1 MGFFDIFKK
10 KQNQSV
16 SFQHLPDWVKSNKI
30 WGDAEQ
36 LSKEARADIKLIVKD
51 AKKKLDFLEESALR
65 NEDIPVRV
73 KQIMEGHR
81 KNYIRKVNSFLD
93 SLEIPEDPNELMD
106 FSEQF
111 SKKLDVLGEE
121 THKNYFVLKE
131 FLDKEVSDIALSI
144 KKIENN
150 LSKMKKRLE
159 NMGLPQLGELNE
171 ALDKY
176 HRTKLSKKDGLVSV
190 KVSKEAIKKLKQEHS
205 ESSDKISR
213 LKGGSKMKEYTSLLK
228 KQEDIPRQIN
238 KTAQD
243 MLLLF
248 STLEK
253 AMKKY
258 KRGSMNE
265 QLVDDYLHGPL
276 RALINDKDME
286 ILSLL
291 SKLEDAI
298 PTLGLDHKK
307 EQKTRAA
314 LKSINKEFLT
324 KKKEDI
330 IQLNT
335 ELEDTTQKIKK
346 YMILMEIEEEE
357 SLLAHLDQKIVALER
372 ELQNLKTELE
382 LTDPNKIKERIME
395 LTQELGIE
403 VPDEKT

>member
-1 MGFFDIFKK
+1 
-10 KQNQSV
+10 
-16 SFQHLPDWVKSNKI
+16 
-30 WGDAEQ
+30 
-36 LSKEARADIKLIVKD
+36 
-51 AKKKLDFLEESALR
+51 
-65 NEDIPVRV
+65 
-73 KQIMEGHR
+73 
-81 KNYIRKVNSFLD
+81 
-93 SLEIPEDPNELMD
+93 
-106 FSEQF
+106 
-111 SKKLDVLGEE
+111 
-121 THKNYFVLKE
+121 
-131 FLDKEVSDIALSI
+131 
-144 KKIENN
+144 
-150 LSKMKKRLE
+150 
-159 NMGLPQLGELNE
+159 
-171 ALDKY
+171 
-176 HRTKLSKKDGLVSV
+176 
-190 KVSKEAIKKLKQEHS
+190 
-205 ESSDKISR
+205 
-213 LKGGSKMKEYTSLLK
+213 MKEYTSLLK

>member
-1 MGFFDIFKK
+1 MTSSKK

-335 ELEDTTQKIKK
+335 ELEDTTQKIK
-346 YMILMEIEEEE
+346 MG
-357 SLLAHLDQKIVALER
+357 LLQDFL
-372 ELQNLKTELE
+372 
-382 LTDPNKIKERIME
+382 
-395 LTQELGIE
+395 
-403 VPDEKT
+403 